1 MENYYYLK
9 KGEEIKE
16 GDECEVSNYNAKEL
30 EWVKAKQNVDIGTK
44 APDPQYS
51 CHRMYRRLNKEINAF

>member
-1 MENYYYLK
+1 MEKYYYLK

-16 GDECEVSNYNAKEL
+16 GDECEVSNWNSSEL
-30 EWVKAKQNVDIGTK
+30 EWQKAQHGVDIGTK

-51 CHRMYRRLNKEINAF
+51 CHRMYRRLIEEKTE